1 MKKPFKLLIAV
12 PCMDYMHVDFV
23 QSLLKLCQHLQREG
37 VRYHTEIQSGTLV
50 YLARN
55 KLANKAVNEEYTHI
69 LFLDSDMVFD
79 ETLIETLT
87 FCGKDFVCGAFQ
99 SRRAPYGSCIF
110 SSLKPVRRVKE
121 YGIEPFQVEG
131 CGMACT
137 MISTEIL
144 KEVQSTYGN
153 PFDPAIIEDITFG
166 EDTAFCWRARKCGF
180 EIWCEPTARI
190 GHIAHV
196 PIYPGEEPA
205 T

>member
-37 VRYHTEIQSGTLV
+37 VRYNTEIQSGTLV

-79 ETLIETLT
+79 ENLVETLT